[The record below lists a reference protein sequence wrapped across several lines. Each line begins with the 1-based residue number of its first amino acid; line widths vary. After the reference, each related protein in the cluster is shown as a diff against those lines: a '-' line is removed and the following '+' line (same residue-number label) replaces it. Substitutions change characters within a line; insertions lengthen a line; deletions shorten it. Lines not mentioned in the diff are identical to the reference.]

1 MPYVLVEGCRWRS
14 LPGDF
19 PAAVPLI
26 ATGART
32 APDQYSRPPREW
44 TRIEQDRHPSPSES
58 IIDSQSVKSA
68 AGVSQQVGFDSGK
81 LIKGRKR
88 FLSVDIRSGASVRH
102 LPVFQRGR
110 QTSPQTGQTH
120 GQITLPL
127 NHYLGRRRLWW
138 RTLPDVGDGR
148 LPLIVQVVL
157 RPNKPRASCCS
168 KNGGWSSAPSVG

>member
-1 MPYVLVEGCRWRS
+1 
-14 LPGDF
+14 
-19 PAAVPLI
+19 
-26 ATGART
+26 
-32 APDQYSRPPREW
+32 
-44 TRIEQDRHPSPSES
+44 
-58 IIDSQSVKSA
+58 
-68 AGVSQQVGFDSGK
+68 
-81 LIKGRKR
+81 
-88 FLSVDIRSGASVRH
+88 LSVDTLGLVLRVFVTAASV
-102 LPVFQRGR
+102 PERGR

-157 RPNKPRASCCS
+157 RPEQTKGFVLL